1 METTSKKELI
11 VTKIKN
17 GTVIDHI
24 PAGRALEVLKIL
36 KINKQDRIALV
47 MNVESKKMG
56 KKDIIKI
63 ENKEV
68 DEKEANLITLIA
80 PTATINIIRDYEVVE
95 KKKLKIPEVVK
106 GVLKC
111 TNLTCITN
119 NDIEAVSEFVRISE
133 RPLKM
138 KCVYCD
144 TVIDENDISKQILGS
159 EK

>member
-1 METTSKKELI
+1 MEATSKKELI

-36 KINKQDRIALV
+36 KITKQDTIALV
-47 MNVESKKMG
+47 MNVESKKMER
-56 KKDIIKI
+56 KDIIKI

-95 KKKLKIPEVVK
+95 KKKLKIPEIVK

-111 TNLTCITN
+111 INLTCITN
-119 NDIEAVSEFVRISE
+119 NDIEALSEFVRINE
-133 RPLKM
+133 KPLKM

-144 TVIDENDISKQILGS
+144 TIIDENDISKQILGS

>member
-1 METTSKKELI
+1 METANKKELI

-36 KINKQDRIALV
+36 KVNKQDKIALV

-106 GVLKC
+106 GIIRC

-119 NDIEAVSEFVRISE
+119 NDIEAIPVFVKISE
-133 RPLKM
+133 KPLKM

-144 TVIDENDISKQILGS
+144 TIIDENEILKQILGG
-159 EK
+159 

>member
-1 METTSKKELI
+1 MASKKELI
-11 VTKIKN
+11 VTKIRN

-36 KINKQDRIALV
+36 KVNKQDRIALV

-106 GVLKC
+106 GIIKC
-111 TNLTCITN
+111 TNLVCITN
-119 NDIEAVSEFVRISE
+119 NDVEAVPVFIKISE
-133 RPLKM
+133 KPLKM

-144 TVIDENDISKQILGS
+144 TVIDESEILKQILGS

>member
-1 METTSKKELI
+1 MASKKELI
-11 VTKIKN
+11 VTKIRN

-36 KINKQDRIALV
+36 KVNKQDRIALV

-106 GVLKC
+106 GIIKC
-111 TNLTCITN
+111 TNLACITN
-119 NDIEAVSEFVRISE
+119 NDVEAVPVFIKISE
-133 RPLKM
+133 KPLKM

-144 TVIDENDISKQILGS
+144 TVIDESEILKQILGS